1 MVAVD
6 KGLVKLEVN
15 PDSSDLLSFGYNLAT
30 RVGFAHSI
38 HEDQPFSQPVEFS
51 AWRPPLY
58 PAVLAIA
65 FQLSHGTLF
74 LRSLQAA
81 FAVSSLYLFLRLGL
95 ILFGEWPA
103 LIAGLAFAL
112 YPPLIWYS
120 VDLGTESLFLF
131 LLTAALFVFYAAGR
145 ERSAARVF
153 SLGVLVGLTALCRP
167 NGLMLAPALVI
178 AIWLTTSDWRQAAR
192 QTILLAVAVAMVVLP
207 WTYRNYR
214 LFHKFVLISTNGGAT
229 LWAGA
234 HLRLEPGASLAEVGY
249 SQHKA
254 FRDVPEP
261 DRDRYYYYQAFLIL
275 DHSPRRFGEMFLSNF
290 AAMYT
295 LVPSAQYHSLRNRLI
310 YSLSYI
316 PLLVFGVVGC
326 WLLRRR
332 WRELSLIWGWVLTN
346 TALYC
351 LFLSSIR
358 YRIPTVDP
366 VFMLGSGVCLAA
378 LLERYRRASQ
388 RQGATPST
396 RSHVPYEPGAALS

>member
-1 MVAVD
+1 MTNSFRWKAALVILLAILVRSAFVVAVD
-6 KGLVKLEVN
+6 KGLVRLEVS

-38 HEDQPFSQPVEFS
+38 NEDQPFSQPVEFS

-74 LRSLQAA
+74 LRSLQVV

-192 QTILLAVAVAMVVLP
+192 RMILLAVAVAMVVLP
-207 WTYRNYR
+207 WTYR
-214 LFHKFVLISTNGGAT
+214 
-229 LWAGA
+229 
-234 HLRLEPGASLAEVGY
+234 
-249 SQHKA
+249 
-254 FRDVPEP
+254 
-261 DRDRYYYYQAFLIL
+261 
-275 DHSPRRFGEMFLSNF
+275 
-290 AAMYT
+290 
-295 LVPSAQYHSLRNRLI
+295 
-310 YSLSYI
+310 
-316 PLLVFGVVGC
+316 
-326 WLLRRR
+326 
-332 WRELSLIWGWVLTN
+332 
-346 TALYC
+346 
-351 LFLSSIR
+351 
-358 YRIPTVDP
+358 
-366 VFMLGSGVCLAA
+366 
-378 LLERYRRASQ
+378 
-388 RQGATPST
+388 
-396 RSHVPYEPGAALS
+396 